1 MGMFDYINVE
11 NKVILPLPLDFNMDL
26 KTFEFQTK
34 SLDRGMF
41 LYTIA
46 NDNFLYQENH
56 IEPVDNSN
64 SIEKAA
70 RKKVD
75 FHGVINF
82 GAYHITD
89 LVSYSLEYEA
99 KFTDGVLQNIKLLS
113 FDKYEHKSRSES
125 MRELLSKAKKRQS
138 SLSYKIVILLQ
149 KLLLVYPLKLFRLD
163 FSTKSIGILSSNNC
177 TIAFYKPRFSK
188 TKINTDYTKGYSLFL
203 EANNELSY
211 RKYDSGSSFTIKC
224 LGFGFSINR
233 HSRDL
238 TLNKEMVLL

>member
-11 NKVILPLPLDFNMDL
+11 NKVILPVPLDFNMDL

-34 SLDRGMF
+34 SLENAML

-46 NDNFLYQENH
+46 NDGFLYQENY

-82 GAYHITD
+82 GAYHSTD
-89 LVSYSLEYEA
+89 LIDYSLEYEA
-99 KFTDGVLQNIKLLS
+99 KFTDGILQSIKLLS
-113 FDKYEHKSRSES
+113 YNKYEHESRSDS
-125 MRELLSKAKKRQS
+125 IKELLERAEKRKNR
-138 SLSYKIVILLQ
+138 LSYKSVMLLQ
-149 KLLLVYPLKLFRLD
+149 KLLIVYPLKLFGLD
-163 FSTKSIGILSSNNC
+163 FSSKRTGMVSSNDC
-177 TIAFYKPRFSK
+177 SISFYKPRFSR
-188 TKINTDYTKGYSLFL
+188 TKINTDYSKGYTLFL
-203 EANNELSY
+203 ETYNEFSY
-211 RKYDSGSSFTIKC
+211 RKYDDGSSFTVKV

-238 TLNKEMVLL
+238 TLNYE